1 MEKFKNNIILENS
14 VMQDK
19 IDEWRNLLFLIV
31 NMDYSISERTQ
42 TLTRIIYNWPKK
54 LDQILDES
62 NSVHFE
68 QKEAIENKMQ
78 ATKVKFE
85 KEMEEF
91 EEEIKE
97 IETYVD
103 LFSYPMYMIPI
114 NKFNQKFQGMKKR
127 KERLEL
133 EETILIDETSPYESF
148 VRVKKTFEP
157 HYNFWKTTE
166 NFLDSKKKWKAVTAS
181 ELNIEQIHNVKTD
194 TKTMMKAVKGK
205 LHEDQIKLI
214 EGMLRQIKDLESWI
228 SIIETLSNPGLKD
241 RHWEEIQEISG
252 PDLDFKKLSIDR
264 IKFLKIEYMID
275 PIMKVS
281 EKASQEYSI
290 ELYMKNMRQ
299 ELSKISWS
307 ITLPKT
313 NSIQSIQDDNKG
325 SILSKEKDTKD
336 NLIELRRFKVS
347 LRFHWFRKIWKSS

>member
-214 EGMLRQIKDLESWI
+214 EGMLRQIKDLES
-228 SIIETLSNPGLKD
+228 
-241 RHWEEIQEISG
+241 
-252 PDLDFKKLSIDR
+252 
-264 IKFLKIEYMID
+264 
-275 PIMKVS
+275 
-281 EKASQEYSI
+281 
-290 ELYMKNMRQ
+290 
-299 ELSKISWS
+299 
-307 ITLPKT
+307 
-313 NSIQSIQDDNKG
+313 
-325 SILSKEKDTKD
+325 
-336 NLIELRRFKVS
+336 
-347 LRFHWFRKIWKSS
+347 